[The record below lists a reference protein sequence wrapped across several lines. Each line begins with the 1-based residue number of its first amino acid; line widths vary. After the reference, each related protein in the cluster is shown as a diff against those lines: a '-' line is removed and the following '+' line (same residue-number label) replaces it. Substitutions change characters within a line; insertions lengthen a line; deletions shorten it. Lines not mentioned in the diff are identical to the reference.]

1 MNNLL
6 LVLLSEI
13 RRADSSGV
21 HRLLQ
26 GLNLVSDRLFLDRLG
41 GPLQGRDLGA
51 RRRLLQGALIRLCF
65 WVAVLLRGLHAESR
79 LGPAGATYAGRCRGW
94 SQLLVL
100 RLFLLLGGL
109 RPFLSGDGSDL
120 SGRDGAFG
128 RHLRREHVLFGLSLH
143 QLSSGVVD
151 GVLTW
156 S

>member
-1 MNNLL
+1 M
-6 LVLLSEI
+6 
-13 RRADSSGV
+13 
-21 HRLLQ
+21 
-26 GLNLVSDRLFLDRLG
+26 
-41 GPLQGRDLGA
+41 
-51 RRRLLQGALIRLCF
+51 
-65 WVAVLLRGLHAESR
+65 LLRGLHAESR

-100 RLFLLLGGL
+100 RLLLLLGGL

-156 S
+156 SCIVAERNLVLPQLQVMLLLAHQLIRGGGSLQSVPKSLYSC